1 MIRNV
6 HRRHL
11 PVDPAEVWDLVAR
24 LGGPDDELWPSGWPS
39 ARLAGPMEPGTPGR
53 HGPVAYVVE
62 RVEPGRLVSFRFTA
76 PRGFHGHHR
85 FEVVPA
91 GGDAGGTIL
100 EHHVETTA
108 DPLAWLS
115 WWAFIRPLHDALVE
129 ELLDR
134 AERATTGR
142 LAGPAA
148 ARSPWVRLLRRLPR
162 SSPPAGDPNAS
173 SPRLPSGA

>member
-1 MIRNV
+1 MVHNV

-11 PVDPAEVWDLVAR
+11 AADPTDVWDLVAR
-24 LGGPDDELWPSGWPS
+24 LGGPDDELWPSGWPR
-39 ARLAGPMEPGTPGR
+39 ARLDGPMEPGTSGR
-53 HGPVAYVVE
+53 HGPVAYVVA

-85 FEVVPA
+85 FEVGPA
-91 GGDAGGTIL
+91 AGDTGGTTL
-100 EHHVETTA
+100 EHHVEMTA
-108 DPLAWLS
+108 DVPARLS

-142 LAGPAA
+142 LAGPPA
-148 ARSPWVRLLRRLPR
+148 ARSAWVRLLRRVPR
-162 SSPPAGDPNAS
+162 SSPPS
-173 SPRLPSGA
+173 SAPMSSSSRLPSGA